1 MKICQ
6 EKQKSQK
13 NNTKKSN
20 IPDIQLKHTSIITKA
35 ILGCLIFG
43 LISLILLQPELA
55 KGVTPPIYVED
66 EAAKIQREK
75 IAAGEESNFWEDF
88 SWRKLLEK
96 AREYSGVAFKSALGY
111 FLNQLAYDTATYLAT
126 GDKGQKP
133 MFITEGWGE
142 YLANTADNAAGYFIE
157 DLGKQGFDGARF
169 NLCEPDFAIQ
179 YKITIG
185 LQRWHKPHKPAC
197 TFSDMKNNWEEA
209 LQSDDFLT
217 DFQNMFNPWEND
229 LGIALSLQ
237 TQLGSEV
244 DKKINESKDEAI
256 KNKGLKDVTDS
267 ISDYIKTPASAV
279 AKRMDLALEEATTK
293 EKTYTGT
300 VADAIDIFINTLVGK
315 LFEEWFEKGLVTE
328 FPEPKVWDYDDYE
341 GQAQRGGIAGAK
353 DRFRKLTEPNFSVR
367 GDYDILGELVSCPD
381 PTKAGPTN
389 CVITENFRQAI
400 INRMTVGNA
409 MEQGYLDANRIFG
422 FTSDGLEPDYYDE
435 GYPYRSMIILRK
447 FRIIP
452 VGWELAAQY
461 IKDFSD
467 KTLNLSDL
475 IACYEDG
482 DDDGYG
488 EYYEDWCK
496 GLVDPSWVLKAPLNY
511 CKREGPGPEIISE
524 QIIGQG
530 EDSEFAISRNDNYCA
545 DEQSCIKENNDGSC
559 QLYGYCTEERR
570 IWLFNGNSCE
580 PKYNTCQTFR
590 SRTGKTV
597 SYLENTLDYD
607 SCDADN
613 AGCQAYCEDFDFA
626 SDSWNCTLA
635 TVGDKLYFDK
645 DVGECDS
652 DDEGCHEFIRTK
664 AGVGA
669 NLLTNSSFED
679 DLADSIWAGDGAQ
692 VADGYD
698 GQWALQLGVIGIDN
712 KPIDVAPADY
722 SVAGEIFSLSFYAK
736 NCTAGDDF
744 GIEADTAP
752 LDEGGNWQYYQTTY
766 VYPKIA
772 SGNQVNFTIN
782 TASCIIDAIKLERG
796 LTATAYSGYRGR
808 GLVYEK
814 LAPDYLACAG
824 AETDPDECNNFVRWC
839 NENEVGCELYTSVTD
854 DFSVP
859 AKVIAQDYCAAEC
872 VGYDTYIQT
881 ETAFDSL
888 RDEYFIPSTAQTC
901 GAQAAGCDEFTNL
914 DEVERGG
921 EGIEYYIYL
930 RQCIKPSDLGADCA
944 EFYTWEGS
952 DETGYQL
959 RLHTL
964 QEDLAGADGIL
975 NDPAVTSNDTTEC
988 NAAIYALPATDPGYN
1003 SDCREFYNSSGE
1015 ISYHLYMRTISCD
1028 ENCHPY
1034 RRTKNNIDPAITAA
1048 GDCNAAGSGYT
1059 DVYDWQFSWDGIYE
1073 VCYFCKNQGEWNNEH
1088 NACLYDAIPG
1098 QGVSC
1103 SAGQDGCR
1111 EYSGNRGNNMRIVL
1125 NNDFEGSLQGWT
1137 GINGATA
1144 ELSSMALAAGG
1155 ESLYVH
1161 GANFIASTTVA
1172 GLVQENKSYVLSF
1185 IARSAGANQFN
1196 FIQLINGVDAPADF
1210 IIAPVALGGDWQ
1222 LYKVNLARLEH
1233 DVSGSESLV
1242 ITADGDFYIDDIRL
1256 TEITD
1261 RYYLIKNSWVTPDS
1275 CYEDILGNYVGPM
1288 YNLGCD
1294 EYYDRDRLTHY
1305 LHNFDQLCEES
1316 AVGCEIMIDTHNYSD
1331 YNSEAFNA
1339 GDPSEIIIPADSF
1352 VYVVY
1357 DRDKKCNSR
1366 DKGCQRL
1373 GDPYQYGSEV
1383 IYDDVYLL
1391 NNPDDYDS
1399 ILCVERAVGCEEWT
1413 TSEGSSYFKDPGDM
1427 VCEWRQGYQDSWG
1440 WWKKKIKRCNGIGNI
1455 CLTDNDCV
1463 MGEICEL
1470 ETADNTCNVSQ
1481 YKTIGYGGQGNIIK
1495 QPANIGNEYWIGLC
1509 PASEAGCS
1517 EYIDPISKFS
1527 TNVIFNPD
1535 FSDIDSN
1542 GSFGDGWTGSS
1553 QGIEIDSY
1561 TLYVLRGN
1569 GASIKNC
1576 NGIRELLDDNNN
1588 LSGPVSFVSVNG
1600 RSVRF
1605 YSGTDTICTV
1615 AGGAVGNVVE
1625 LRKAVVDYQLKQ
1637 DVDKTTC
1644 NGIVDFEQGCV
1655 LFNER
1660 YQDGSAK
1667 ASLIW
1672 DADLT
1677 VADGSGVTPRTGAA
1691 GQRDAN
1697 VLLKVT
1703 PDRVCNQW
1711 LACRS
1716 FVKDEDDNN
1725 VCFDIG
1731 LCDSVDDNGNC
1742 NSFII
1747 TNKENQ
1753 TYPNPLSAD
1762 SISNMSGYTKVGYKN
1777 SSIKTDYYL
1786 LGAMEQEGQITN
1798 VPNGGFEFYGSN
1810 GYPIG
1815 WNAVGVSWDENKFSV
1830 INNPISAQ
1838 VEGIGYPLEGRSFL
1852 KFSPSAGRMESEFID
1867 VEPDTE
1873 YVLSAYM
1880 NTINFKL
1887 NIEDINNGLSACSV
1901 GILTYDNEGN
1911 QTQDPTGSSQD
1922 IVYCLHQPLGHGC
1935 GMYLAGGND
1944 WTKILTRFQV
1954 GADTNKIKLVLL
1966 GRWWFGYTPP
1976 TTWANEGHCAD
1987 EDSLCMGNVYID
1999 DIKIRPA
2006 LEVYDSPYSVAIDDP
2021 ACTYTPTMDW
2031 IANRWQVD
2039 WIVPQSCRLYPQD
2052 DSLSCDY
2059 YEDSGKR
2066 QKGWLGYCLE
2076 YDRYPGSNDACLM
2089 WWPVDKVRGEGIE
2102 EGAGYADRFPLY
2114 YCVDKED
2121 RIMTAPD
2128 ERIRANRI
2136 SGSCHQGNGPGD
2148 SWCYDLQGGYG
2159 LTYNG
2164 CCVIDEIVEKLS
2176 EPVFNIIGDDYIVQ
2190 IGCATGLPCTDKGT
2204 ISFSQDGKSWSV
2216 PIDIGP
2222 GGAFHSLEFGGL
2234 PFVEYIKIVNTTSV
2248 FGTTGILSLAIHEHY
2263 PTALSPYCS
2272 KLVQTV
2278 TPVGQNKYWSGRV
2291 YQGSNYKFSCNEN
2304 FLQYNLTCSYLSD
2317 YPPFGS
2323 IVPPGDSWSI
2333 VVNPYE
2339 WDSKDTDGFQPLYY
2353 ELPDESLS
2361 EPYQAR
2367 MGQLHT
2373 TDSVQR
2379 LFAQSYGVWEW
2390 QTGEMCA
2397 DGSFVQGET
2406 GMVGFGECHQYC
2418 QDGYCEGAFEVPE
2431 NTPPNPAAITAAYM
2445 FSGSFY
2451 ILDDQNWYAHAGG
2464 SWWGSGALADAW
2476 GGVTNAPQNFAAI
2489 TAGYV
2494 LSSDNRLYILDNQNW
2509 YAYAS
2514 PSWVASGA
2522 LADAWGGVANAPQ
2535 NFASITAGYE
2545 NNGYLWI
2552 LDNQNWY
2559 AYNAGT
2565 GWAAPADFGL
2575 PNNSLAT
2582 VWGADPDP
2590 DAPEPPFSN
2599 ITAGSEVG
2607 LLWILD
2613 DQDWHTYD
2621 STRPADSRWTTGSLA
2636 ERWEYATS
2644 TECVGGINDG
2654 KPCDPTV
2661 NNDCPGSHCI
2671 ESGRYVPV
2679 SGQDWSV
2686 PDYLCQGPDGTRP
2699 LCSGDDCLIC
2709 PGVTCDFCA
2718 ILPKIDNIEVNKT
2731 VIQNTD
2737 FVNLTFNSIVDSQQ
2751 LPLVMYAVD
2760 WGDGDQTVVSGVEMR
2775 DRANPDRPHSLYHL
2789 YSYWDLKARY
2799 ASGVYGTDHWIT
2811 CSESECSIQPKV
2823 KIKDNWGWCSKGS
2836 EGDQCPQGNSGWEL
2850 GAWIVVRER

>member
-1 MKICQ
+1 MKFCQ
-6 EKQKSQK
+6 DQQQK
-13 NNTKKSN
+13 
-20 IPDIQLKHTSIITKA
+20 KHSKLNKKA
-35 ILGCLIFG
+35 IKKIIFCFFVFSILFGWFFGISNFKKVDYFNIRTVFALEEIMDIESG
-43 LISLILLQPELA
+43 LMYIKVGDKYVLKSSWKGRIERAKDWLKNEAYELA
-55 KGVTPPIYVED
+55 KD
-66 EAAKIQREK
+66 ELKKNTA
-75 IAAGEESNFWEDF
+75 
-88 SWRKLLEK
+88 
-96 AREYSGVAFKSALGY
+96 VAYKRMLTY
-111 FLNQLAYDTATYLAT
+111 FLENLAFETATKLAT
-126 GDKGQKP
+126 GDWGQDPLIEHRTFKDV
-133 MFITEGWGE
+133 FKE
-142 YLANTADNAAGYFIE
+142 TADNAAGYFIE
-157 DLGKQGFDGARF
+157 ELGREGFGGVKF
-169 NLCEPDFAIQ
+169 NLCKPDFAVQ
-179 YKITIG
+179 YKITLG
-185 LQRWHKPHKPAC
+185 LERWHKPRAPEC
-197 TFSDMKNNWEEA
+197 TFTVMKENWEQE
-209 LQSDDFLT
+209 LKDPNFLPR
-217 DFQNMFNPWEND
+217 FQNMFNPWEND
-229 LGIALSLQ
+229 LGIALTLQ
-237 TQLGSEV
+237 TQLGAEV
-244 DKKINESKDEAI
+244 NKKANEA
-256 KNKGLKDVTDS
+256 GLEKLLNQGFKPLRDPITGN
-267 ISDYIKTPASAV
+267 IKTPASV
-279 AKRMDLALEEATTK
+279 IGEFAKDTI
-293 EKTYTGT
+293 EKTGGENFVYTGQA
-300 VADAIDIFINTLVGK
+300 VADAIGVFINTLTGK
-315 LFEEWFEKGLVTE
+315 LIEKWLDEGMIDD
-328 FPEPKVWDYDDYE
+328 FPDPKTWDYDDDYE
-341 GQAQRGGIAGAK
+341 SQAGKEGIAGAK
-353 DRFRKLTEPNFSVR
+353 DRFRELIEPSFAVR

-524 QIIGQG
+524 QIIGEG

-545 DEQSCIKENNDGSC
+545 DEQSCIKENDDGSC
-559 QLYGYCTEERR
+559 QLYGYCTGERR
-570 IWLFNGNSCE
+570 VWLFNGNSCE

-590 SRTGKTV
+590 SRTGKTA

-645 DVGECDS
+645 DVGECDE

-679 DLADSIWAGDGAQ
+679 DLADSIWTGDGAQ
-692 VADGYD
+692 VADSYD
-698 GQWALQLGVIGIDN
+698 GQWALQLGAIGIDN

-752 LDEGGNWQYYQTTY
+752 LNEGGNWQYYQTTY
-766 VYPKIA
+766 LYPEA
-772 SGNQVNFTIN
+772 FAGNQVHFTIN
-782 TASCIIDAIKLERG
+782 TISCIIDAIKLERG
-796 LTATAYSGYRGR
+796 LTATVYSGYRGR

-814 LAPDYLACAG
+814 LAPDYLGCAS
-824 AETDPDECNNFVRWC
+824 AETDPDECDNFVRKC
-839 NENEVGCELYTSVTD
+839 NQGEVGCEMYTSVTD

-881 ETAFDSL
+881 GTTFDSL

-930 RQCIKPSDLGADCA
+930 RQCIKPSDPGADCA

-1015 ISYHLYMRTISCD
+1015 ISYHLYMRTISCN

-1059 DVYDWQFSWDGIYE
+1059 DVYDWQFNWDNIE
-1073 VCYFCKNQGEWNNEH
+1073 EACYFCKNQGEWSNEH

-1125 NNDFEGSLQGWT
+1125 NNDFEGSLQGWI
-1137 GINGATA
+1137 GIHGVTA

-1161 GANFIASTTVA
+1161 GADFAAPTTASTIIA
-1172 GLVQENKSYVLSF
+1172 GLVQKNKSYVLSF

-1196 FIQLINGVDAPADF
+1196 FIQLVNGVDAPADF

-1242 ITADGDFYIDDIRL
+1242 ITADGDFYIDNIRL

-1275 CYEDILGNYVGPM
+1275 CYEDILGNYVGPV

-1316 AVGCEIMIDTHNYSD
+1316 AVGCEIMTNTHNFTD
-1331 YNSEAFNA
+1331 YNSQTFNA
-1339 GDPSEIIIPADSF
+1339 GDPSEVVVPADSF
-1352 VYVVY
+1352 VYAVY
-1357 DRDKKCNSR
+1357 DENKKCNSQ

-1373 GDPYQYGSEV
+1373 GDPYQYGSDV
-1383 IYDDVYLL
+1383 LYSDVYLK
-1391 NNPDDYDS
+1391 NNPDKYNK
-1399 ILCVERAVGCEEWT
+1399 ILCIEDAVGCEEWT
-1413 TSEGSSYFKDPGDM
+1413 TADGSSYFKDPGDM

-1440 WWKKKIKRCNGIGNI
+1440 WWKKKIKRCDGIGSI

-1463 MGEICEL
+1463 MEEICEL

-1527 TNVIFNPD
+1527 TNVIFNSN

-1542 GSFGDGWTGSS
+1542 GSFGDGWTGNS
-1553 QGIEIDSY
+1553 QEVEIDSW
-1561 TLYVLRGN
+1561 TLYVLRGS
-1569 GASIKNC
+1569 GASINNC
-1576 NGIRELLDDNNN
+1576 NDLRELLDDNNN
-1588 LSGPVSFVSVNG
+1588 LGGPVSSVSVNG
-1600 RSVRF
+1600 QSVRF
-1605 YSGTDTICTV
+1605 YSANDTSCRV
-1615 AGGAVGNVVE
+1615 AGGAVGRTIE
-1625 LRKAVVDYQLKQ
+1625 LRKAIVDYQLKQ

-1667 ASLIW
+1667 ANLIW

-1677 VADGSGVTPRTGAA
+1677 VADGSGVTPQTGAV

-1742 NSFII
+1742 NSFIL
-1747 TNKENQ
+1747 TPKSNL
-1753 TYPNPLSAD
+1753 TYQPGLPPEIMANVGNA
-1762 SISNMSGYTKVGYKN
+1762 SGYIKVGWKGSSLN
-1777 SSIKTDYYL
+1777 SDYYHL
-1786 LGAMEQEGQITN
+1786 AAMEQVGQVTT

-1815 WNAVGVSWDENKFSV
+1815 WNAVDVSWDENKFSV

-1838 VEGIGYPLEGRSFL
+1838 VEGVDYPLDGRSFL
-1852 KFSPSAGRMESEFID
+1852 KFSPSAGNMESEFID

-1873 YVLSAYM
+1873 YVLSAYI
-1880 NTINFKL
+1880 NTINFKNSDVDISNDL
-1887 NIEDINNGLSACSV
+1887 VASGIGIWTYNNQGEQVGYSGGSADIIE
-1901 GILTYDNEGN
+1901 
-1911 QTQDPTGSSQD
+1911 
-1922 IVYCLHQPLGHGC
+1922 CLHQPDPWGYGC
-1935 GMYLAGGND
+1935 GVYLAAGRD
-1944 WTKILTRFQV
+1944 WTKVMVRFKL
-1954 GADTNKIKLVLL
+1954 GADTNKIKLKLF
-1966 GRWWFGYTPP
+1966 GGWWLNYTAGSSGD
-1976 TTWANEGHCAD
+1976 WGSWDDGGDCVDVNNI
-1987 EDSLCMGNVYID
+1987 CMGNVYYD
-1999 DIKIRPA
+1999 DIKIRPTI
-2006 LEVYDSPYSVAIDDP
+2006 EVYDSPYSAPMDDP
-2021 ACTYTPTMDW
+2021 AFPDDGKNLNWM
-2031 IANRWQVD
+2031 ANRWVID
-2039 WIVPQSCRLYPQD
+2039 YLAPQSCRLYPQD

-2076 YDRYPGSNDACLM
+2076 YDRYPGSSDACLM

-2114 YCVDKED
+2114 YCLEAQGTLIYPSSYDSQGLCNLFWANQ
-2121 RIMTAPD
+2121 TAHGDLSGGFVFDYIKAVIPG
-2128 ERIRANRI
+2128 ENYEIRNATGRGPKAVILENNTDMLKI
-2136 SGSCHQGNGPGD
+2136 SGGDDGCHNCFSEAPYSFDLYD
-2148 SWCYDLQGGYG
+2148 SG
-2159 LTYNG
+2159 TN
-2164 CCVIDEIVEKLS
+2164 EK
-2176 EPVFNIIGDDYIVQ
+2176 VFNW
-2190 IGCATGLPCTDKGT
+2190 KGN
-2204 ISFSQDGKSWSV
+2204 
-2216 PIDIGP
+2216 IDITLNII
-2222 GGAFHSLEFGGL
+2222 FT
-2234 PFVEYIKIVNTTSV
+2234 PFPIP
-2248 FGTTGILSLAIHEHY
+2248 H
-2263 PTALSPYCS
+2263 CS
-2272 KLVQTV
+2272 RLVQTV
-2278 TPVGQNKYWSGRV
+2278 TAIGQNKYWSGRV
-2291 YQGSNYKFSCNEN
+2291 YQGSDYQFSCNDGLASIADVSCAYLFEGD
-2304 FLQYNLTCSYLSD
+2304 TICDYLSD

-2323 IVPPGDSWSI
+2323 IVPPGDSWSTI
-2333 VVNPYE
+2333 VNPYE
-2339 WDSKDTDGFQPLYY
+2339 WDSKDADGIQPLYY

-2373 TDSVQR
+2373 TDSAKR

-2390 QTGEMCA
+2390 SGIS
-2397 DGSFVQGET
+2397 DIR
-2406 GMVGFGECHQYC
+2406 
-2418 QDGYCEGAFEVPE
+2418 GAFEWDDKLHILTGE
-2431 NTPPNPAAITAAYM
+2431 GLLYIANSLSPPFTWDKEGVDFYDVFPDAGADSPQDFANVVGATSNPPFNDIFCTLDKVGLTCCYTAAGWVDSDIFHFGGTQHCPPDFDFTAMY
-2445 FSGSFY
+2445 Y
-2451 ILDDQNWYAHAGG
+2451 INGTAELPRPHIYFFNTNGNWYLTTVGEGNAWVNHG
-2464 SWWGSGALADAW
+2464 SLAAVFP
-2476 GGVTNAPQNFAAI
+2476 GTNNPPFNAI
-2489 TAGYV
+2489 TAGWIINDFSVIYMIAG
-2494 LSSDNRLYILDNQNW
+2494 NNW
-2509 YAYAS
+2509 YAWSAG
-2514 PSWVASGA
+2514 SWLPENSAELNFA
-2522 LADAWGGVANAPQ
+2522 RDMLTAWGLGEA
-2535 NFASITAGYE
+2535 
-2545 NNGYLWI
+2545 
-2552 LDNQNWY
+2552 
-2559 AYNAGT
+2559 
-2565 GWAAPADFGL
+2565 
-2575 PNNSLAT
+2575 
-2582 VWGADPDP
+2582 
-2590 DAPEPPFSN
+2590 
-2599 ITAGSEVG
+2599 
-2607 LLWILD
+2607 
-2613 DQDWHTYD
+2613 
-2621 STRPADSRWTTGSLA
+2621 
-2636 ERWEYATS
+2636 
-2644 TECVGGINDG
+2644 
-2654 KPCDPTV
+2654 
-2661 NNDCPGSHCI
+2661 
-2671 ESGRYVPV
+2671 RYRPV
-2679 SGQDWSV
+2679 SGQDWGV
-2686 PDYLCQGPDGTRP
+2686 PDT
-2699 LCSGDDCLIC
+2699 IC
-2709 PGVTCDFCA
+2709 PGAERPAYPLDFCA
-2718 ILPKIDNIEVNKT
+2718 ILPKIDNINVNKT

-2737 FVNLTFNSIVDSQQ
+2737 FINLTFNSIVDSQQ
-2751 LPLVMYAVD
+2751 LPLVMYAVN
-2760 WGDGDQTVVSGVEMR
+2760 WGDGDKTVVSGVEMR
-2775 DRANPDRPHSLYHL
+2775 DRTNPDRPHSLYHL

-2799 ASGVYGTDHWIT
+2799 ASGVGDIS
-2811 CSESECSIQPKV
+2811 CSGSQCSVTPSV
-2823 KIKDNWGWCSKGS
+2823 KIKDNWGWCNNGVNY
-2836 EGDQCPQGNSGWEL
+2836 DLCPADGYQAFGGQ
-2850 GAWIVVRER
+2850 IVVRER